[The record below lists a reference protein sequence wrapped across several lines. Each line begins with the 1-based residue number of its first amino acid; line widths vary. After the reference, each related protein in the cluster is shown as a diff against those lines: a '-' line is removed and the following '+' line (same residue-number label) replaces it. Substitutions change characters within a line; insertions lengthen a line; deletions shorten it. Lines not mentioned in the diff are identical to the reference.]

1 MNIIFLL
8 APFSVALGLLAVG
21 AFFWTLRAGQYEDI
35 KGAAERILIDDE
47 DLDGPGDGEGP
58 GRES

>member
-1 MNIIFLL
+1 MNVIFLL

-47 DLDGPGDGEGP
+47 DLDGPGEQP
-58 GRES
+58 QP

>member
-1 MNIIFLL
+1 MNVILLL

-47 DLDGPGDGEGP
+47 DLDGPGDGDGP
-58 GRES
+58 GRDS

>member
-1 MNIIFLL
+1 MNIILLL

-47 DLDGPGDGEGP
+47 DPDVPGIGDG
-58 GRES
+58 R

>member
-1 MNIIFLL
+1 MNVILLL

-47 DLDGPGDGEGP
+47 DLDGPGDGDGP